1 MGQWHRLYP
10 GVIHDIEYETLVR
23 APGPVTK
30 RLLEFC
36 GLPFEQ
42 ACMDFHATDRVINS
56 ASSEQVREPL
66 YQDSLDQWRYF
77 EPFLETL
84 IESLSKLQR

>member
-1 MGQWHRLYP
+1 
-10 GVIHDIEYETLVR
+10 
-23 APGPVTK
+23 
-30 RLLEFC
+30 
-36 GLPFEQ
+36 
-42 ACMDFHATDRVINS
+42 MDFHATDRVINS